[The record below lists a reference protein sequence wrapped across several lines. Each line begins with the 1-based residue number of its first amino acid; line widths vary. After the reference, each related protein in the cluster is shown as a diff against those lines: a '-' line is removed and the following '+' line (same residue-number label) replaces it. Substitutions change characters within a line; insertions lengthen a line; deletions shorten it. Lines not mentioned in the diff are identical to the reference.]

1 MELAARI
8 LTRTMLTSKRRYAQR
23 KSVKEMPYA
32 LSWFLSSSFVN
43 ILEMTVEA
51 LIIEIDEW
59 PPVDTFH

>member
-1 MELAARI
+1 
-8 LTRTMLTSKRRYAQR
+8 MLTSKRRYAQR

>member
-1 MELAARI
+1 
-8 LTRTMLTSKRRYAQR
+8 MLTSKRRYAQR
-23 KSVKEMPYA
+23 KSVEEMPYA